1 MADMMKVKDA
11 ATLWGLTPRRV
22 SELCKQG
29 KIANARKVGKAW
41 MIPAS
46 TPKPTDQR
54 IRSGAYA
61 KVVLQENL
69 PLPIG
74 ISDYRLASTEYY
86 YIDKNMLIK
95 DFLDERPM
103 VSLFTRL
110 RRHGGGVR

>member
-1 MADMMKVKDA
+1 
-11 ATLWGLTPRRV
+11 
-22 SELCKQG
+22 
-29 KIANARKVGKAW
+29 
-41 MIPAS
+41 MIPVG
-46 TPKPTDQR
+46 TLKTTDQR
-54 IRSGAYA
+54 IRSGVYV
-61 KVVLQENL
+61 KTSLPENL